1 MESEKVK
8 LINLESTV
16 VVSRGWGWGKL
27 QGVVLVKNHEL
38 PVTRRKHSGDAMPTV
53 VTVCDDTVHQKSAKI
68 VLDLLYSPQE
78 KEKVSLRG
86 DGYAN

>member
-1 MESEKVK
+1 MVSYSCTAGCANAYKSHVESEISILK
-8 LINLESTV
+8 NLC
-16 VVSRGWGWGKL
+16 KF
-27 QGVVLVKNHEL
+27 NH
-38 PVTRRKHSGDAMPTV
+38 PVTRRKQSGDAMPRV
-53 VTVCDDTVHQKSAKI
+53 VTVCDDTVHRKSAKI

>member
-1 MESEKVK
+1 
-8 LINLESTV
+8 
-16 VVSRGWGWGKL
+16 
-27 QGVVLVKNHEL
+27 
-38 PVTRRKHSGDAMPTV
+38 MPTV